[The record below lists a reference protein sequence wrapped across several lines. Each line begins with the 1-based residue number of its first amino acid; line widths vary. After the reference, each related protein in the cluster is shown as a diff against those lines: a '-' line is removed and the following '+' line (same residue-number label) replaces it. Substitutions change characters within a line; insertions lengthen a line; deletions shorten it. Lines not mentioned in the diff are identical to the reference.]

1 MANANGTLS
10 RATKSKPELLAQWM
24 FDNTGQF
31 RNLLAFLLI
40 AALTIISIKFN
51 IELGRL
57 SAVDET
63 SKQLLPTG
71 YALLDLSAL
80 FLSGYVGIK
89 SQSRGRKFAAWG
101 WFMFLLYLSLWAAA
115 PRGPRIRTAPSA
127 TRRSDSA

>member
-1 MANANGTLS
+1 MANANATLS
-10 RATKSKPELLAQWM
+10 HAKSKPEIFAQWL

-40 AALTIISIKFN
+40 AALTLISIKFN

-89 SQSRGRKFAAWG
+89 SQSRGR
-101 WFMFLLYLSLWAAA
+101 
-115 PRGPRIRTAPSA
+115 
-127 TRRSDSA
+127 